1 MLLKPFTYSHSDGH
15 TYEVEV
21 EVTYHPS
28 LEFNAH
34 TAASRDDMLEDLTVE
49 DIYVVNKHNEDVTM
63 LIEVPD
69 SVILREL
76 ELQILEHIE
85 DEQVTIHENELTM
98 KHVADDIDWYEGEM
112 FNV

>member
-1 MLLKPFTYSHSDGH
+1 MLLKPFTYRHSDGH

-21 EVTYHPS
+21 DVTYHPS

-34 TAASRDDMLEDLTVE
+34 TAPSRDDMLDDLIVE

-76 ELQILEHIE
+76 ELQTVDSIE
-85 DEQVTIHENELTM
+85 EDHVTAYENQLTM
-98 KHVADDIDWYEGEM
+98 KHITDEGIWYKEEM
-112 FNV
+112 YNV

>member
-1 MLLKPFTYSHSDGH
+1 MLLKPFTYRHSDGH
-15 TYEVEV
+15 TYEVEA
-21 EVTYHPS
+21 EVTYRPS

-34 TAASRDDMLEDLTVE
+34 TAPSRDDMLDDLTVE
-49 DIYVVNKHNEDVTM
+49 DIFIVDKHNEDVTM

-76 ELQILEHIE
+76 ELQTVDSIE
-85 DEQVTIHENELTM
+85 EDHVTAYENQLTM
-98 KHVADDIDWYEGEM
+98 KHIADDVIWYREEM